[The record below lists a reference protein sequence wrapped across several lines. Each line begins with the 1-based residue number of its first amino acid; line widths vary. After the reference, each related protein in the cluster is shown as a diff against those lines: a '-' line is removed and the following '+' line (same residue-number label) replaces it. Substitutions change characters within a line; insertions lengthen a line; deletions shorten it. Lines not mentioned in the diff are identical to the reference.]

1 MISCSIR
8 EKSLQNRMLQTCCE
22 LGSTHDKN
30 AESDPDSHV
39 LDGGMARDDSGLG
52 GLLARVFPKILDG

>member
-1 MISCSIR
+1 
-8 EKSLQNRMLQTCCE
+8 MLQTCCE